1 MRHDPVLV
9 VGTTPDYAAK
19 IHKRYPETTCFVLD
33 ARFRDDALLESIDE
47 SALIFT
53 PLENVEETLPSVH
66 RYLCDNRLSPQGVA
80 CFDCES
86 LIIASRL
93 ALQLGKP
100 FPPTEAIIKTRNK
113 FESRRIWTAAG
124 LPSPCATIA
133 SGLGETLEF
142 FRRVKKDIVIK
153 PVSGSGSELLFHCEN
168 EEEVVR
174 SVQIMEEELPKRKS
188 NPLFRPIPNTS
199 RATPLDPCRSW
210 IAEEFVC
217 GHEFSC
223 DFILEN
229 GRITILRET
238 GKVKAPG
245 QTFGSILAYTF
256 PPSYP
261 ERFSLENLTHVL
273 KVAASSLGFTWG
285 HFMVDY
291 IIRNGQPVLIEM
303 TPRPGGDSLPELVE
317 IATGHDLIGVH
328 LDVVAGKFRPLKVL
342 DIPPEAFASIN
353 LYAPK
358 GGIITALDPSPVLSL
373 SWVKAVFL
381 KKNLGDRVILPPAD
395 YDNRLLGYCI
405 ISLQPTWDLLS
416 IYYYLQKLLRVSILD
431 HQHDEKGYDHHK
443 EVDRHLCVKQAKR
456 VPKSLISTLH

>member
-1 MRHDPVLV
+1 MRSDPVV
-9 VGTTPDYAAK
+9 VIGTTPDYIVK
-19 IHKRYPETTCFVLD
+19 IHKKYPEAACFVID
-33 ARFRDDALLESIDE
+33 SRFLNNTLLQSIE
-47 SALIFT
+47 KSSLLFCS
-53 PLENVEETLPSVH
+53 LENYEETLRSVD
-66 RYLCDNRLSPQGVA
+66 RYLSLNRLSPQGVA

-86 LIIASRL
+86 LILASKIAVKL
-93 ALQLGKP
+93 DKP
-100 FPPTEAIIKTRNK
+100 FPPTDAIIQARNK
-113 FESRRIWTAAG
+113 FESRRIWTEAG
-124 LPSPCATIA
+124 VLSPSATVV
-133 SGLGETLEF
+133 SGLRETLAF
-142 FRRVKKDIVIK
+142 FHKIRKEIVLK

-188 NPLFRPIPNTS
+188 NPLFRPIPGTS
-199 RATPLDPCRSW
+199 RATPVDPCGSW

-217 GHEFSC
+217 GYEFSC

-261 ERFSLENLTHVL
+261 EGFSLQNLSRVL

-317 IATGHDLIGVH
+317 IAAGYDLLGLH
-328 LDVVAGKFRPLKVL
+328 LDIVAGKFRPLKVL
-342 DIPPEAFASIN
+342 DIPPETFASIN

-358 GGIITALDPSPVLSL
+358 GGIITGLDPSPVLSL

-381 KKNLGDRVILPPAD
+381 KKDLGDRVILPPAD

-416 IYYYLQKLLRVSILD
+416 IYHYLQKLLRVSILD
-431 HQHDEKGYDHHK
+431 HQHDEKGYHHHK
-443 EVDRHLCVKQAKR
+443 EVARHL
-456 VPKSLISTLH
+456 